1 MREILKSI
9 FVVMAAMVTSL
20 GFVACNDDDD
30 KNVSLAGKW
39 LLMSEEYKELL
50 IINADNTLLSTGAD
64 DEDAWLGVE
73 GRIELDGDNFTY
85 ISEDGD
91 NSFGTYRLTNS
102 QLTLIIDG
110 EEYVYNK
117 LIEEFTMTGSWEC
130 ENTVT
135 FIKAVKDELTLPVGS
150 IVNGEEIPI
159 SVQTANIKGE
169 FIEEAVNAYFRDV
182 EFKDNGEMTY
192 KVLIDDVETPTTK
205 NYELSGN
212 LLKIT
217 GKVGSTDIENQFM
230 VFQSIDHSQSF
241 LFLTKNNVADMFYTY
256 ALMLREGGVSEG
268 TTESLEGFR
277 NEFMEVFENFAVIV
291 YLQRE

>member
-1 MREILKSI
+1 MKQVVKS
-9 FVVMAAMVTSL
+9 FFMVMVAMVTSL

-64 DEDAWLGVE
+64 DEDVWLGVK
-73 GRIELDGDNFTY
+73 GRIELKGDNFNL

-91 NSFGTYRLTNS
+91 NSVGTYILANN

-117 LIEEFTMTGSWEC
+117 MIEEFTMTGSWEC

-159 SVQTANIKGE
+159 SIQTANIKGE
-169 FIEEAVNAYFRDV
+169 FIEEAVTAYLRDV
-182 EFKDNGEMTY
+182 EFKENGEMAY
-192 KVLIDDVETPTTK
+192 NLLKDNVETPMTK
-205 NYELSGN
+205 NYVLANN
-212 LLKIT
+212 LLEIT

-241 LFLTKNNVADMFYTY
+241 LFLTKNNVADMFYAY